1 MMGVRQFCLGGYRGI
16 AVKQRKQP
24 CFPGPE
30 LVLLRRG
37 DDGWVWYIANEAS
50 ELPIVACV
58 RLEEEEV
65 RYRDR
70 QADRN

>member
-1 MMGVRQFCLGGYRGI
+1 M
-16 AVKQRKQP
+16 KQRKQP

-37 DDGWVWYIANEAS
+37 DDWGWYIASEAS